1 MGKTFLNQDLKLM
14 VPIIM
19 VEIGIPFPTEPF
31 SALLKYNHLSWELTS
46 NVLPEYFFC
55 HFNTALWLREAD

>member
-1 MGKTFLNQDLKLM
+1 MGKNLLNQDLKSV

-31 SALLKYNHLSWELTS
+31 SALLK
-46 NVLPEYFFC
+46 
-55 HFNTALWLREAD
+55 